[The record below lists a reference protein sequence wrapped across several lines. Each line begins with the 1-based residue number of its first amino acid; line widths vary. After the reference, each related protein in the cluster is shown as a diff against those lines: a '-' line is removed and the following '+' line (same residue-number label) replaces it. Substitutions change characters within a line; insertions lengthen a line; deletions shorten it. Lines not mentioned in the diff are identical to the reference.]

1 MPNLSL
7 KLIFIAKLQILKVR
21 ICNKNTGTVLK
32 PSNAAAAVV

>member
-21 ICNKNTGTVLK
+21 IYNKNTGTVLK
-32 PSNAAAAVV
+32 PGNAAAAVV